1 MAILPIFNCF
11 HPVLKKKTEKVANI
25 NEEIKKLV
33 DDLFET
39 MYLADGVGLA
49 ANQVGSMKSI
59 FVVDTKGAKT
69 DQIAPPYVMINPQII
84 SYSDETIDYQEGCLS
99 IPKFYE
105 DVSRPEIVQIK
116 FLDLNEHEHIIE
128 ADDFLARVIQH
139 EYDHLN
145 GILFYERL
153 SPVRRA
159 LSKSKLRRIE
169 KGEYEADYPMILPN
183 GKPYIKK

>member
-1 MAILPIFNCF
+1 MAILPIYNCF
-11 HPVLKKKTEKVANI
+11 HPVLKKKTEKVTNI
-25 NEEIKKLV
+25 NEEIRRFV
-33 DDLFET
+33 NDLYET

-49 ANQVGSMKSI
+49 ANQVGSLKSI
-59 FVVDTKGAKT
+59 FVIDTKGAKT
-69 DQIAPPYVMINPQII
+69 DQVTPPYVMINPQII
-84 SYSDETIDYQEGCLS
+84 SFSEDTVDFQEGCLS

-105 DVSRPEIVQIK
+105 DVSRPEAIQIK
-116 FLDLNEHEHIIE
+116 FWDLDEHENIIE
-128 ADDFLARVIQH
+128 ADDFFARVIQH

-169 KGEYEADYPMILPN
+169 KGDYEADYPMILPS
-183 GKPYIKK
+183 GRPYLKK